1 MNGLVKKAGLAIA
14 MAATAVTG
22 LTVGTAADA
31 QRFGG
36 YRGGYYGG
44 YHGGYHR
51 GGIGPGGAAVLGGLV
66 GLGVGAA
73 IADSHRG
80 YGYGPG
86 PYYHGYYGP
95 GYRPYYG
102 GYYGGY
108 YAPRCW
114 QQWRFDPYWGREV
127 PVRVCG

>member
-66 GLGVGAA
+66 GLGVGPTVIGAMTDYVFQDPADIRYSLSLMVGIAA
-73 IADSHRG
+73 PIMVAMMLLAKHA
-80 YGYGPG
+80 
-86 PYYHGYYGP
+86 
-95 GYRPYYG
+95 YRQ
-102 GYYGGY
+102 
-108 YAPRCW
+108 A
-114 QQWRFDPYWGREV
+114 
-127 PVRVCG
+127 RVEGAR